1 MLTLRDEY
9 LYLLPGDPRPAKIA
23 EHAVMFE
30 EFVAHHVQMGDWRLE
45 FEQIPGNILLHG
57 HCHQKAHVGT
67 GPSKQTLALTGGTVT
82 EVDSGCCGMAGSF
95 GYEAEHYEVSLK
107 MGERK
112 LLPAVREQAEG
123 ALVVAAGVSCRAQ
136 IAHGTGTRAL
146 HPAEVLR
153 RLAKIS

>member
-1 MLTLRDEY
+1 LLTLRDEY

-30 EFVAHHVQMGDWRLE
+30 EFVAR
-45 FEQIPGNILLHG
+45 QIEHGTWNVEMEETSGNILLHG
-57 HCHQKAHVGT
+57 HCHQKSLVGT
-67 GPSKQTLALTGGTVT
+67 VPSKQTLSWTGAAVT

-112 LLPAVREQAEG
+112 LFPAVREEPDETW
-123 ALVVAAGVSCRAQ
+123 VVAAGVSCRAQ
-136 IAHGTGTRAL
+136 IAHGTGRQVL

-153 RLAKIS
+153 KVMKS